1 MNNKKLLAFLLVSGI
16 ALNSFNISAFADQ
29 ISANQI
35 SDDDVVE
42 PEAKMYDSKG
52 KIRPSSIKDWD
63 LKVDYNLRDGASKEY
78 PADNSVP
85 IYKTNNARITRK
97 EKQIKRVKRD
107 QYGEEYRYNYVCTM
121 HYIDVETNREVKTED
136 LMSYIDPMSFRNYT
150 PEVTSLNLP
159 QGYRLDYTT
168 FYKPTVLNNGGEDV
182 DIRIL
187 VKKNR
192 LVRLHDKKTGDLIF
206 SGDTN
211 IYAPDFDDTSIPK
224 EYKLPY
230 MDESFSGFR
239 LEGENFVKD
248 MYLDRY
254 TKDDIK
260 PTDELSRQAKIKER
274 VEAAEKLD
282 EKDKQKDY
290 EYKKNIVLKALE
302 SADPKAVEKKVEEE
316 EKDQVSNTK
325 EPKVSKTVKM
335 TINFKLTDDKTGE
348 KVAEY
353 KKVYFKNEKYTR
365 PEAPYGYEF
374 VKDQTFKNPY
384 ADNDYTIEM
393 KVTRVKPIDDII
405 AYNNQYKGEPQITNA
420 LDGLKYTRSAI
431 LNLKDKYEPPKT
443 EDKKDIQTSK
453 DTNTQVSKETEDKT
467 KTSDEKDEGPKV
479 GNEKKDEKPLDDKK
493 TENKEVNKEELKTK
507 PLDSSK
513 TTDPLPEKT
522 MPDSVYV
529 KFTYTN
535 GSKII
540 GNRIIEVKKGNKI
553 TAPILPSGYSLN
565 ETFNEI
571 VANEDTFI
579 SVEVKPT
586 GTENKTTDVSTIKS
600 LDTKLNE
607 SEKLLENSN
616 IFERIL
622 NAIKSLFN

>member
-16 ALNSFNISAFADQ
+16 ALNSFNISAFAEK
-29 ISANQI
+29 I

-42 PEAKMYDSKG
+42 PEATMYDSKG
-52 KIRPSSIKDWD
+52 KLRPSSIKDWD

-97 EKQIKRVKRD
+97 AKQIKRVKRD

-121 HYIDVETNREVKTED
+121 HYIDVETNREVKSED

-168 FYKPTVLNNGGEDV
+168 FYQPTVLNNGGEDV

-290 EYKKNIVLKALE
+290 EYKKNMVLKALE
-302 SADPKAVEKKVEEE
+302 SADPKAVEKKIEEE

-325 EPKVSKTVKM
+325 EPKISKTVKM
-335 TINFKLTDDKTGE
+335 TINFRLNDDKTGE

-374 VKDQTFKNPY
+374 VKGQTFKNPY

-393 KVTRVKPIDDII
+393 KVIRVKPIDDII

-443 EDKKDIQTSK
+443 EDKKDIQENKNTNIQK
-453 DTNTQVSKETEDKT
+453 DKETEDKA
-467 KTSDEKDEGPKV
+467 KTSDEKDKESKA
-479 GNEKKDEKPLDDKK
+479 NDEKKDEKSSDDKK
-493 TENKEVNKEELKTK
+493 VESQDKDKEVNKGELKTK
-507 PLDSSK
+507 PLDLSK
-513 TTDPLPEKT
+513 ITDPLPEKT

-540 GNRIIEVKKGNKI
+540 GDRIIEVKKGNKI
-553 TAPILPSGYSLN
+553 TAPMLPNGYSLN

-571 VANEDTFI
+571 VADEDIFVP
-579 SVEVKPT
+579 VEVKPT
-586 GTENKTTDVSTIKS
+586 NIESKTVDMSTIKS

-607 SEKLLENSN
+607 SEKHLEDSN
-616 IFERIL
+616 VFERIL
-622 NAIKSLFN
+622 NAIKALFN

>member
-1 MNNKKLLAFLLVSGI
+1 MNNKKLLAFLLVSGV
-16 ALNSFNISAFADQ
+16 ALNSFNVSVFADQ
-29 ISANQI
+29 IS
-35 SDDDVVE
+35 SDDVVN
-42 PEAKMYDSKG
+42 PEATMYDSKG

-97 EKQIKRVKRD
+97 EKQINRVKRD

-121 HYIDVETNREVKTED
+121 HYIDVETNREVKSED
-136 LMSYIDPMSFRNYT
+136 LMSYIDPMSFRNFT

-168 FYKPTVLNNGGEDV
+168 FYQPTVLNNGGEDV

-374 VKDQTFKNPY
+374 VTGQTFKNPY

-431 LNLKDKYEPPKT
+431 LNLKDKYEPPKS
-443 EDKKDIQTSK
+443 EDKKDVQTNK
-453 DTNTQVSKETEDKT
+453 DTNTQANKETEDKT
-467 KTSDEKDEGPKV
+467 RNSDEKDEGPKV
-479 GNEKKDEKPLDDKK
+479 GNEKKDEKPSDDKK
-493 TENKEVNKEELKTK
+493 TESQDKEVNKEELKTK

-513 TTDPLPEKT
+513 ITDPLPEKT

-535 GSKII
+535 GSKVI

-565 ETFNEI
+565 ETFNEV

>member
-1 MNNKKLLAFLLVSGI
+1 MNNKKLLAFLLVSGVS
-16 ALNSFNISAFADQ
+16 LNSFNVSVFADQ
-29 ISANQI
+29 IS
-35 SDDDVVE
+35 SDDVVN
-42 PEAKMYDSKG
+42 PEATMYDSKG

-121 HYIDVETNREVKTED
+121 HYIDVETNREVKSED

-206 SGDTN
+206 SGDAN

-230 MDESFSGFR
+230 MDESFSGFK

-290 EYKKNIVLKALE
+290 EYKKNIALKALE

-374 VKDQTFKNPY
+374 VNGQTFKNPY

-431 LNLKDKYEPPKT
+431 LNLKDKYEPPKS
-443 EDKKDIQTSK
+443 EDKKDIQTNK
-453 DTNTQVSKETEDKT
+453 DTNTQANKETEDKT
-467 KTSDEKDEGPKV
+467 RNSDEKDEGPKV

-493 TENKEVNKEELKTK
+493 IENKEVNKEELKTK

-513 TTDPLPEKT
+513 ITDPLPEKT

-535 GSKII
+535 GSKVI

-565 ETFNEI
+565 ETFNEV

>member
-1 MNNKKLLAFLLVSGI
+1 MNNKKLLAFLLVSGV

-29 ISANQI
+29 IS
-35 SDDDVVE
+35 DVDVVD

-97 EKQIKRVKRD
+97 EKQINRVKRD

-136 LMSYIDPMSFRNYT
+136 LMSYIGPMSFRNYT

-192 LVRLHDKKTGDLIF
+192 LVRLHDRKTGDLIF
-206 SGDTN
+206 SGETN

-374 VKDQTFKNPY
+374 VNGQTFKNPY

-431 LNLKDKYEPPKT
+431 LNLKDKYEPPKS
-443 EDKKDIQTSK
+443 EDKKDIQTNK
-453 DTNTQVSKETEDKT
+453 DTNTKENKETEDKT

-493 TENKEVNKEELKTK
+493 IENKEVNKEELKTK

-513 TTDPLPEKT
+513 ATDPLPEKT

-553 TAPILPSGYSLN
+553 TAPILPSGYSLS

>member
-1 MNNKKLLAFLLVSGI
+1 MNNKKLLAFLLVSGV
-16 ALNSFNISAFADQ
+16 ALNSFNVSVFADQ
-29 ISANQI
+29 ISI
-35 SDDDVVE
+35 SDNDVVN
-42 PEAKMYDSKG
+42 PEATMYDSKG

-121 HYIDVETNREVKTED
+121 HYIDVETNREVKSED

-374 VKDQTFKNPY
+374 VNGQTFKNPY

-431 LNLKDKYEPPKT
+431 LNLKDKYEPPKS
-443 EDKKDIQTSK
+443 EDKKDIQTNK
-453 DTNTQVSKETEDKT
+453 DTNTQANKETEDKT
-467 KTSDEKDEGPKV
+467 RKSNEKDEEPKV

-493 TENKEVNKEELKTK
+493 TENKEVNKEGLKTK

-513 TTDPLPEKT
+513 ITDPLPEKT

-535 GSKII
+535 GSKVI

-565 ETFNEI
+565 ETFNEV

-607 SEKLLENSN
+607 SEKTLENSN

>member
-1 MNNKKLLAFLLVSGI
+1 MNNKKLLAFLLVSGV
-16 ALNSFNISAFADQ
+16 ALNSFNVSVFADQ

-121 HYIDVETNREVKTED
+121 HYIDVETNREVKSED

-374 VKDQTFKNPY
+374 VAGQTFKNPY

-420 LDGLKYTRSAI
+420 IDGLKYTRSAI
-431 LNLKDKYEPPKT
+431 LNLKDKYEPPKA
-443 EDKKDIQTSK
+443 EDKKDIQTNK
-453 DTNTQVSKETEDKT
+453 DTNTQANKEAEDKA
-467 KTSDEKDEGPKV
+467 KVSDEKDKEPKID
-479 GNEKKDEKPLDDKK
+479 NKKDEKLDDKK
-493 TENKEVNKEELKTK
+493 VESQNKEVNKEELKTK

-513 TTDPLPEKT
+513 ITDPLPEKT

-529 KFTYTN
+529 KFTYTS

-553 TAPILPSGYSLN
+553 TAPILPSGYSLS

>member
-374 VKDQTFKNPY
+374 VNGQTFKNPY

-431 LNLKDKYEPPKT
+431 LNLKDKYEPPKS
-443 EDKKDIQTSK
+443 EDKKDIQTNK
-453 DTNTQVSKETEDKT
+453 DTNTQANKETEDKT
-467 KTSDEKDEGPKV
+467 RNSDEKDEGPKV

-493 TENKEVNKEELKTK
+493 IESKEVNKEELKTK

-513 TTDPLPEKT
+513 ITDPLPEKT

-553 TAPILPSGYSLN
+553 TAPILPNGYSLN
-565 ETFNEI
+565 ETFNEV

-607 SEKLLENSN
+607 SEKTLENSN